1 MRKRK
6 YTDNDLILAVKES
19 KSAAEVLRRLGL
31 KQAGGTQAHIK
42 RLIKNLKL
50 DTSHWTESLWSK
62 GRQLK
67 KSEKYSRASTL
78 KPHLI
83 RNRGHKCEKC
93 KNTHWLEKEIVL
105 ETHHIDGDTQ
115 NNVEE
120 NLQLLCC
127 NCHAQTDSWRKSAVI
142 KSDDEIIEEA
152 KKHTHYKDLADAL
165 GYTRCYT
172 RLKKVCER
180 AGLSLK

>member
-1 MRKRK
+1 MRKRT
-6 YTDNDLILAVKES
+6 YTDEDLILAVKQS

-42 RLIKNLKL
+42 RLIKKLQL
-50 DTSHWTESLWSK
+50 DTSHWTEALWSK
-62 GRQLK
+62 GKQLK

-83 RNRGHKCEKC
+83 RKRGHKCEMC
-93 KNTHWLEKEIVL
+93 HNTDWLNNPIVL
-105 ETHHIDGDTQ
+105 EVHHLDGNTQ
-115 NNVEE
+115 NNMDE

-127 NCHAQTDSWRKSAVI
+127 NCHAQTDNWRKSAVVRT
-142 KSDDEIIEEA
+142 DEEIINEA
-152 KKHTHYKDLADAL
+152 KNHTHYKDLADAL

-172 RLKKVCER
+172 RLKRVCEK